1 MIDFATLTLPASP
14 NTYLV
19 APADLC
25 ANAKPNEV
33 APIYAQPAEIV
44 QEAFSKQALA
54 EKRVVKLTTD
64 PSALQQEFVQRTALM
79 GFPDTVTVRFIPLSD
94 TTSTIAIYSRSKVG
108 YSDMGVNGKRVQRWM
123 AATAAA
129 LSAR

>member
-33 APIYAQPAEIV
+33 APIYAQPVEIV
-44 QEAFSKQALA
+44 REAFSKQALA

-64 PSALQQEFVQRTALM
+64 SSALQQEFVQRTPLM